1 MICYDD
7 HMQKPRGL
15 LLVLLT
21 VLLAGCGPKAS
32 DGGFD
37 SDNPAAKLYAI
48 RQAGESKD
56 LSNVPRLVE
65 LLDHDDPAVRM
76 MTIKALDRLTGERMG
91 YNPYHSP
98 QARYEAIAR
107 WEASVR
113 EGRWAT
119 R

>member
-1 MICYDD
+1 MICYDNR
-7 HMQKPRGL
+7 MQKPRGL
-15 LLVLLT
+15 FLVLLM
-21 VLLAGCGPKAS
+21 LALAGCGPKAS

-56 LSNVPRLVE
+56 LSNVTHLVE

-76 MTIKALDRLTGERMG
+76 MAIKALDELTGERMG

-98 QARYEAIAR
+98 QARHEAIER

-113 EGRWAT
+113 DGRWAS

>member
-1 MICYDD
+1 
-7 HMQKPRGL
+7 MQMPRGL
-15 LLVLLT
+15 FLVLLMLSL
-21 VLLAGCGPKAS
+21 VGCGPKAS
-32 DGGFD
+32 EGGFD

-76 MTIKALDRLTGERMG
+76 MTIKALDKLTGERLG
-91 YNPYHSP
+91 YNPYQSP
-98 QARYEAIAR
+98 SERREAIAR
-107 WEASVR
+107 WETSVR
-113 EGRWAT
+113 EGRWAS